1 MLQSFNNRCDIFK
14 FSMDMLYLFVY
25 IRYLYNVQ
33 VIFCILTGWLTWVSW
48 RKIHSNTIPLLHL
61 IAFWYYA
68 RLILIHKSTTR
79 TNGRNLKLNFCFE
92 ETVEIFR
99 PNDLETM
106 IINAYYFWFLKFIC
120 NTIYL
125 IGSRF

>member
-1 MLQSFNNRCDIFK
+1 MLQSFNNRCDILK
-14 FSMDMLYLFVY
+14 FSMDISLCLHKILM
-25 IRYLYNVQ
+25 YNVQ

-79 TNGRNLKLNFCFE
+79 TNGRNLKFNFCFE

-99 PNDLETM
+99 PNDLETV